1 MRLPGNT
8 RELRGWGLD
17 GGGEHLSGMEG
28 VDDGNYDLR
37 EMVEECFR
45 K

>member
-1 MRLPGNT
+1 MGLLGDT
-8 RELRGWGLD
+8 RGPRGRRLD

-37 EMVEECFR
+37 EMVGECFR